1 MNISLK
7 NLSMF
12 IIVVIYV
19 VLNGIHGQSYQP
31 VNFKPSS
38 TGRRLLYSDWESA
51 PSFYSPG
58 GITPDNEPRAPIY
71 MELTNNLTS
80 VNGASGICGVCARI
94 YRVLHMTQLNAAEE
108 CRRHHNSRQAA
119 FGDITEFY
127 HTRKID
133 NVLKGNIYNYKT
145 HNYVIII
152 ICELNNLCDTETIT
166 TNHSKC

>member
-127 HTRKID
+127 HTVSTLYI
-133 NVLKGNIYNYKT
+133 L
-145 HNYVIII
+145 
-152 ICELNNLCDTETIT
+152 ICNK
-166 TNHSKC
+166 TNHLKHLRIFCYLFSVKCFLTIFDTVLVSFR